1 MTDQINDEQLSG
13 GDTTNQQ
20 AFAASAESQI
30 LSENNEV
37 HTSPEKRAAENTA
50 SAKTGS
56 GRMSKDMSL
65 DMIMDVNVSVA
76 VEVGRTKMSI
86 RDLRDLNQGAII
98 ELDRAAGTPLDVLVN
113 GTLVARGE
121 IVVVKDKYGI
131 MLTEVVG
138 QEERE
143 RH

>member
-1 MTDQINDEQLSG
+1 MTDQTNDEQVND
-13 GDTTNQQ
+13 GDATNPNTM
-20 AFAASAESQI
+20 AASAESTT
-30 LSENNEV
+30 LSDNNAAQT
-37 HTSPEKRAAENTA
+37 TSPKQGN
-50 SAKTGS
+50 

>member
-1 MTDQINDEQLSG
+1 MTDSINEEHGNG
-13 GDTTNQQ
+13 GDATNPNTM
-20 AFAASAESQI
+20 AASAEHKSV
-30 LSENNEV
+30 SENNAAQS
-37 HTSPEKRAAENTA
+37 TSATKGN
-50 SAKTGS
+50 

-138 QEERE
+138 QDDLE

>member
-1 MTDQINDEQLSG
+1 MTDQTIDEQVNDSA
-13 GDTTNQQ
+13 TAKPNTN
-20 AFAASAESQI
+20 AAGAESKT
-30 LSENNEV
+30 LNDNNAAQT
-37 HTSPEKRAAENTA
+37 TSPKHGA
-50 SAKTGS
+50 
-56 GRMSKDMSL
+56 GRVTKDMSL

-86 RDLRDLNQGAII
+86 RELRDLNQGAII

-121 IVVVKDKYGI
+121 IVVVKEKYGI

>member
-1 MTDQINDEQLSG
+1 MTDQINNEQING
-13 GDTTNQQ
+13 GSEAPAHESAALTEKNTTNTT
-20 AFAASAESQI
+20 AE
-30 LSENNEV
+30 
-37 HTSPEKRAAENTA
+37 R
-50 SAKTGS
+50 TGS

-76 VEVGRTKMSI
+76 VEVGRTTMSI

-121 IVVVKDKYGI
+121 IVVVKEKYGI

-138 QEERE
+138 QDDRE

>member
-1 MTDQINDEQLSG
+1 MTDQLNDEQAS
-13 GDTTNQQ
+13 GDTNAQQ
-20 AFAASAESQI
+20 NIAANAEKTI
-30 LSENNEV
+30 LSDNNA
-37 HTSPEKRAAENTA
+37 TSTS

-56 GRMSKDMSL
+56 GRMTKDMSL

-86 RDLRDLNQGAII
+86 RDLRELNQGAII

-121 IVVVKDKYGI
+121 IVVVKEKYGI

-138 QEERE
+138 QDERE